1 MRESLDRYLEELEKA
16 GLSLLI
22 YSGEKVIFSS
32 ARTGMKPLLEA
43 IEALG
48 LEPLRGTIV
57 ADKVIGRAAALLI
70 VYMDATEVHAG
81 VVSKTAAEVLWSHG
95 LKYYFGREVESI
107 KSRDGVI
114 ICPFERLVQEISDP
128 EEAYKRI
135 RAKMSEF

>member
-1 MRESLDRYLEELEKA
+1 MRESLDRYLKELEKT

-48 LEPLRGTIV
+48 LKPLRGAIV
-57 ADKVIGRAAALLI
+57 ADKVVGRAAALLI
-70 VYMDATEVHAG
+70 VYMDVAEVHAG
-81 VVSKTAAEVLWSHG
+81 VVSKTAAEVLRSYG
-95 LKYYFGREVESI
+95 LKYHFLREVESI

-114 ICPFERLVQEISDP
+114 ICPFERLVQGISDP